1 MASRSLAG
9 RPIRPLRPASLF
21 KLKTSLVCLALGCA
35 QAALAE
41 HIDTPDVDVVDH
53 YEPVPST
60 DHTRVPLD
68 DLAHRIAN
76 TSDTASLLE
85 DQPGVSLYRA
95 GGVSSLPAIHGL
107 ADDRIRIK
115 VDGMDL
121 IASCPNHM
129 NPALSYLDPTNVA
142 RLSVYSGITPVSIGG
157 DSIGGTIIAETPGPT
172 FAAAGEGSLTKGEIG
187 TFYRSNNQARGGN
200 VSATYASEHFGA
212 TYTGSTAK
220 ANNYEAGG
228 DFKSS
233 RVTGRTGHELDLD
246 EVGST
251 AYETNNQSL
260 DLAFKHG
267 QHMLEAKFGLQE
279 MPKQLYPNQRMDLL
293 DNEQKRGNLRYL
305 GEFDWGGL
313 EARAYHEK
321 VDHTMDFGQDKRYW
335 YGAASGGEKGFGNS
349 GNGTPCSPIVFGMVG
364 GCAAGMPMYTE
375 GRTTGATLKADINL
389 TQQDLLRVGAELQQ
403 YRLDDW
409 WEASGAMMGPGE
421 FLNINNGERDRAA
434 VFGEWER
441 RHDAHWMTL
450 AGVRFEQVETDADK
464 VHGYNQS
471 TFPTATSGTAMNS
484 QITDA
489 ANFNN
494 SDRSQTDHNWDVSL
508 LARYTRDAG
517 FDVEFGLA
525 RKVRSPNLYERYTW
539 STWQMAALM
548 NNTVGDGNGYFGDVN
563 LDPEKAHTLSAT
575 FDWHAADRAWQ
586 FKATPFYTR
595 VTDYIDAVQ
604 WTGNTLT
611 GTASNTLQQD
621 RFTVLRY
628 TNQSAR
634 LYGLDLSGKM
644 PLAQTGVGAFGLKGL
659 LNYTDGE
666 NRDTGFGL
674 YNIMPLNA
682 KLTLTH
688 RYSGWDNG
696 VEVVM
701 VKSKDDVSDMRNEIK
716 TAGYSLVN
724 LRSSY
729 SWKQIRV
736 DLGVENLFDREYDLP
751 LGGAYLGQ
759 GTTMTLPTTPPF
771 GSIPLW
777 GTAVPGMGRSLN
789 VGLTWN
795 F

>member
-1 MASRSLAG
+1 MQRRSRTLPFRRNALSLTLTLALAG
-9 RPIRPLRPASLF
+9 NAWAEHLETPHVDVIEEAYEPIPASAN
-21 KLKTSLVCLALGCA
+21 T
-35 QAALAE
+35 Q
-41 HIDTPDVDVVDH
+41 
-53 YEPVPST
+53 VPES
-60 DHTRVPLD
+60 DIQ
-68 DLAHRIAN
+68 HRLAN

-85 DQPGVSLYRA
+85 DHPGVSLYRA

-107 ADDRIRIK
+107 ADDRLRIK

-129 NPALSYLDPTNVA
+129 NPALSYLDPTNVGS
-142 RLSVYSGITPVSIGG
+142 LSIYSGITPVSVGG
-157 DSIGGTIIAETPGPT
+157 DSIGGTIIAETPRPE

-187 TFYRSNNQARGGN
+187 TFYRSNNHARGGN
-200 VSATYASEHFGA
+200 VAATFASENFSA

-220 ANNYEAGG
+220 ADNYEAGG
-228 DFKSS
+228 DFKTS
-233 RVTGRTGHELDLD
+233 RVTGRIGHELDLD

-251 AYETNNQSL
+251 AYETNNQTL
-260 DLAFKHG
+260 NLALKNGAHIV
-267 QHMLEAKFGLQE
+267 EAKFGLQE
-279 MPKQLYPNQRMDLL
+279 MPEQLYPNQRMDLL
-293 DNEQKRGNLRYL
+293 DNEQKRINLRYL
-305 GEFDWGGL
+305 GDFDWGGI
-313 EARAYHEK
+313 EMRAYHEK
-321 VDHTMDFGQDKRYW
+321 VDHAMDFGQDKRYW
-335 YGAASGGEKGFGNS
+335 YGSASGGNTGIGGS
-349 GNGTPCSPIVFGMVG
+349 GNGAPCPNPGSAT
-364 GCAAGMPMYTE
+364 CATGMPMYSE

-389 TQQDLLRVGAELQQ
+389 TQQDLLRIGAELQQ

-409 WEASGAMMGPGE
+409 WEPSGAMMRPE
-421 FLNINNGERDRAA
+421 DFLNINNGERDRAA

-450 AGVRFEQVETDADK
+450 AGVRFEQVETDAGK
-464 VHGYNQS
+464 VHGYNQN
-471 TFPTATSGTAMNS
+471 TFPAATSGTAMNS

-494 SDRSQTDHNWDVSL
+494 SDRSQTDHHWDVSL

-563 LDPEKAHTLSAT
+563 LDPEKAHTVSAT
-575 FDWHAADRAWQ
+575 LDWHAADRAWQ

-604 WTGNTLT
+604 WNGNTAT
-611 GTASNTLQQD
+611 GSARTTLLRDQ
-621 RFTVLRY
+621 FTVLRY
-628 TNQSAR
+628 ANQSAR

-644 PLAQTGVGAFGLKGL
+644 PLAQTGAGAFGLKGL
-659 LNYTDGE
+659 LNYTNGE
-666 NRDTGFGL
+666 NRDTDDGL

-688 RYSGWDNG
+688 KFEGWDNG
-696 VEVVM
+696 IEVVM
-701 VKSKDDVSDMRNEIK
+701 VTSKDDVSDMRNELK
-716 TAGYSLVN
+716 TSGYSLVN

-729 SWKQIRV
+729 SWKQVRV
-736 DLGVENLFDREYDLP
+736 DVGVDNLFDREYDMP

-759 GTTMTLPTTPPF
+759 GTTMTTAIVPT
-771 GSIPLW
+771 GSVPLW
-777 GTAVPGMGRSLN
+777 GSAVPGMGRSINL
-789 VGLTWN
+789 GLTVN